1 MTKKKYYYY
10 HFLEL
15 KFVYCKKQFYMTTLI
30 INQDIKL
37 NKSNFK
43 DIDELL
49 EYFILERGASILFP
63 LDKLEMT
70 EKRISDWDKVES
82 MKKSQFI
89 NIK

>member
-1 MTKKKYYYY
+1 
-10 HFLEL
+10 
-15 KFVYCKKQFYMTTLI
+15 MTTLI

-49 EYFILERGASILFP
+49 EYFILERGASILFT

-70 EKRISDWDKVES
+70 EKRMLDWDKVES

>member
-1 MTKKKYYYY
+1 
-10 HFLEL
+10 
-15 KFVYCKKQFYMTTLI
+15 MTTLI

-70 EKRISDWDKVES
+70 EKRMLDWDKVES